1 VRPYHPK
8 IHKTMYTSTASS
20 GTPAATAISAC
31 CVPRINLLVSIPTRF
46 AFGRIAT
53 SSTAAAA
60 AALTLSLSPPVAAIP
75 RHDATDQGAQHRA
88 TSPASHGGLR
98 GTIRDFGTRNG
109 LPGDPMPRVTITA
122 RDQKKGL
129 TFTALSAT
137 DGTYEMLLPKGR
149 YDVLM
154 LMTGFVKC
162 QVDGVDIGSSVV
174 VADANLAP
182 RSPDASGDVIVT
194 EPPVARQGV
203 PVVREKVVTGCNNPE
218 LDHLAHK
225 STGWK

>member
-1 VRPYHPK
+1 MK
-8 IHKTMYTSTASS
+8 KNSL
-20 GTPAATAISAC
+20 
-31 CVPRINLLVSIPTRF
+31 PRVSIPARF
-46 AFGRIAT
+46 TFGWMAT
-53 SSTAAAA
+53 ASTAVATA
-60 AALTLSLSPPVAAIP
+60 LSLSLSTPAAAIP
-75 RHDATDQGAQHRA
+75 RHDAAYQGTQQQA
-88 TSPASHGGLR
+88 TSPALHGGLR
-98 GTIRDFGTRNG
+98 GTIRG
-109 LPGDPMPRVTITA
+109 LSGRPDDAMPGVTITA
-122 RDQKKGL
+122 RDQKRGR
-129 TFTALSAT
+129 TFTATSVT
-137 DGTYEMLLPKGR
+137 DGTYELLLPKGR

-225 STGWK
+225 SLTGWK